1 MGGKHADMAVPDLS
15 PAKFHQTLS
24 LQGGNDAV
32 ALKVAESYIDAFRE
46 LAKKGTTL
54 LLPAQVGW
62 GVGGVGGWCVRG
74 AAWCYYHPGTPAHLC
89 PPSLCTPAHSLPPPH
104 PHPHPH
110 PARRPGTRPAWSPR
124 RCPSTTA

>member
-1 MGGKHADMAVPDLS
+1 MGGCGLQRVRGERGGGMGGKHADMAVPDLS
-15 PAKFHQTLS
+15 PAKFHQTLC

-62 GVGGVGGWCVRG
+62 GEWG
-74 AAWCYYHPGTPAHLC
+74 AGA
-89 PPSLCTPAHSLPPPH
+89 
-104 PHPHPH
+104 
-110 PARRPGTRPAWSPR
+110 
-124 RCPSTTA
+124 